1 MIKVLF
7 CIFSVM
13 MGIIALFLGVDS
25 LTGFDWRIES
35 ALTKYTDP
43 VFISKKESVN
53 NVFDGDLDLNDT
65 SLFIDCYTYDN
76 FLNAVEKYQ
85 ERNELNVM
93 VNKANAISEGIV
105 TSATAKAPGIQIHYE
120 PSLLIVLNGYG
131 NDELILEME
140 REKDQRF
147 LRLVVPNAQHSTTT
161 AKTLRQMDLPYAL
174 NRMGISE
181 EKLEQ
186 AKQSVYYPRYALEV
200 SGPTAQFSNELSA
213 DELQLKMKGLIYDAL
228 IRSYEKGWE
237 QVVFEATIKNLKALQ
252 TVLDEMMPL
261 PIQLV
266 SYPYWRDEE

>member
-25 LTGFDWRIES
+25 LTSFDWRIES
-35 ALTKYTDP
+35 TLTKYSDP

-53 NVFDGDLDLNDT
+53 NVFDGELDLIDT
-65 SLFIDCYTYDN
+65 SFFIDCYTYDD
-76 FLNAVEKYQ
+76 FLNAVEKHQ
-85 ERNELNVM
+85 ERNELNVT
-93 VNKANAISEGIV
+93 VNKAHALSEGIV
-105 TSATAKAPGIQIHYE
+105 TSATANAPGIQIHYE

-147 LRLVVPNAQHSTTT
+147 LRLVVPNAQHSTKT

-174 NRMGISE
+174 NRIGVSE

-186 AKQSVYYPRYALEV
+186 AKQSVYYPRYSLEV

-261 PIQLV
+261 PVQLV